1 MDSWE
6 NFELNQQIV
15 DDFCSRTLSA
25 IPNDFCR
32 LVHMSML
39 RDHSSGKYCHEG
51 LETIYSPAGVDES
64 LHYCHE
70 QVFQRLLEM
79 PLERLESDL
88 RTCFLTMEGEP
99 DEIAT
104 RWLELEFYRLLMPFG
119 LPEYLR
125 DLFCA
130 NLRALLE
137 LVVSDEA
144 MVRSAA

>member
-6 NFELNQQIV
+6 RFELNQPIV
-15 DDFCSRTLSA
+15 DDFCSRTLA
-25 IPNDFCR
+25 EIPSDFGR
-32 LVHMSML
+32 LIHITLL
-39 RDHSSGKYCHEG
+39 RDFSSGKYCHDG
-51 LETIYSPAGVDES
+51 LETIYSGSSVDEA

-70 QVFQRLLEM
+70 QVFQKVLEM

-88 RTCFLTMEGEP
+88 RNCFAGMEGEP
-99 DEIAT
+99 DEIAA
-104 RWLELEFYRLLMPFG
+104 RWLELEIFRMLMPYG

-137 LVVSDEA
+137 LVVTDEA
-144 MVRSAA
+144 MVASIA

>member
-6 NFELNQQIV
+6 SFEPNQPIV

-25 IPNDFCR
+25 IPSDFGR
-32 LVHMSML
+32 LIHITLL
-39 RDHSSGKYCHEG
+39 RDFSSGKYSHEG
-51 LETIYSPAGVDES
+51 LETLYSVAGVDDA

-70 QVFQRLLEM
+70 QVFQKLLET

-88 RTCFLTMEGEP
+88 RDCLERMEGEP
-99 DEIAT
+99 DQIAA
-104 RWLELEFYRLLMPFG
+104 RWLELEFYRMFMPFG
-119 LPEYLR
+119 MPEYLR

-137 LVVSDEA
+137 LVVRDEA